1 MGLNAELTEF
11 DEDLAETVREA
22 MSPVSLMAAHARAA
36 TVTGGKYIPDVVDE
50 DCELNRLARSFD
62 IFPMVITLGVF
73 VSAHGEISVVEIQ
86 EMKRSHPHRGLKRIY
101 KGPGCE
107 GDRGEGWCDRDHYS
121 GGGQG

>member
-62 IFPMVITLGVF
+62 IFPMVITLGF
-73 VSAHGEISVVEIQ
+73 LSALMEKYQ
-86 EMKRSHPHRGLKRIY
+86 WLKS
-101 KGPGCE
+101 KK
-107 GDRGEGWCDRDHYS
+107 
-121 GGGQG
+121 